1 MGTVT
6 PLLAFDRSE
15 RWKDADGNLHVG
27 VTNIS
32 KATVNPYRGREI
44 PGGAE
49 MGLEPDR
56 IYQLLRDPAE
66 LEAAAPTFNNL
77 RLLSKHVAV
86 SAANPQEDLVAGSTG
101 TDAAF
106 VAPYLRNSLVV
117 WRAEDIEAVESGDK
131 CQLSCAYYYDADM
144 TPGDYEGKHYD
155 GVMRNIRGN
164 HVALVEAGRAGP
176 DVMVHDSAQPMEF
189 NMPLTS
195 RAALMVKGALAAY
208 LQPKLL
214 PGTVLA
220 LDSALGSVNR
230 LNWQK
235 ERPQVLAAVTA
246 LARPKLAKDASI
258 DDMATWLMAFDAAE
272 EEDDEVEAMD
282 AEEEAEEAE
291 ARKEEE
297 KRKASAEDRRH
308 GARDRR
314 AARDAKRAAR
324 DKAAKDAK
332 EAADCAAEDAKL
344 KAARDWRKGGKDRK
358 ALDKILGH
366 KASDE
371 EFSEWAKEEENES
384 EHKGDSK
391 AKDAKAM
398 DAAIGTA
405 IREERARNIAATEAR
420 EIVRPLVGSVS
431 LALDSAEAIYRVA
444 LNAAKVDTSGVDP
457 SAFKAM
463 VQMIP
468 KPGAGVRTL
477 ALDSAAAG
485 GLESKFPAIGRINQA

>member
-1 MGTVT
+1 
-6 PLLAFDRSE
+6 
-15 RWKDADGNLHVG
+15 
-27 VTNIS
+27 
-32 KATVNPYRGREI
+32 
-44 PGGAE
+44 
-49 MGLEPDR
+49 
-56 IYQLLRDPAE
+56 
-66 LEAAAPTFNNL
+66 
-77 RLLSKHVAV
+77 
-86 SAANPQEDLVAGSTG
+86 
-101 TDAAF
+101 
-106 VAPYLRNSLVV
+106 
-117 WRAEDIEAVESGDK
+117 
-131 CQLSCAYYYDADM
+131 
-144 TPGDYEGKHYD
+144 
-155 GVMRNIRGN
+155 
-164 HVALVEAGRAGP
+164 
-176 DVMVHDSAQPMEF
+176 
-189 NMPLTS
+189 MPLTS

-297 KRKASAEDRRH
+297 KRKASAEDRRR